1 MYEYTDSDGLTYEYD
16 PRDEN
21 YWADREEEE

>member
-1 MYEYTDSDGLTYEYD
+1 MYTDAEGRQYEYD

-21 YWADREEEE
+21 YWADCWEESEE